1 MPPAVNYFL
10 TKKLGNDTLELILRL
25 HNDKNVSPERYDHA
39 IELFLTQYPDGTV
52 RKRRRHIE
60 GHNYPIQR
68 KTTGKGNQLPS
79 LDRISEILSKG
90 EPIENIDLALISSSD
105 EASSSESDEE

>member
-1 MPPAVNYFL
+1 MFEWNGR
-10 TKKLGNDTLELILRL
+10 KKCFKSIFRNRPG
-25 HNDKNVSPERYDHA
+25 VRYK
-39 IELFLTQYPDGTV
+39 IFLTQYPDGTV

-90 EPIENIDLALISSSD
+90 EPIEDIDLALISSSD